1 MKTLKLNK
9 ATMAKLAS
17 NDMKNIFG
25 GVRDAAGRGI
35 TCTSGCDS
43 INTRFTKVESCC
55 CDDSPRTRSLE

>member
-25 GVRDAAGRGI
+25 GKQEAGRGI
-35 TCTSGCDS
+35 TLTSGCDS
-43 INTRFTKVESCC
+43 INTRFTRVASCC
-55 CDDSPRTRSLE
+55 CAATRAADL

>member
-25 GVRDAAGRGI
+25 GKAQAGRGV
-35 TCTSGCDS
+35 TCTWGCDS

-55 CDDSPRTRSLE
+55 CDDSPKTRVLE